1 MAIKKSF
8 SPSNKGANRGP
19 ASRRPVMASRR
30 PANRRPVMAS
40 RAITAGTSI
49 TAAAKNRN
57 ARPQSAS
64 QAKYAS
70 IMASLTPEQRAFTQ
84 AIANNYRRM
93 GGTAIT
99 AATNTSNIAAKPD
112 FMELLPIFTQ
122 KLLLLDV
129 FGTVAMKSRQQLI
142 PYFKVK
148 TENTKGETAKG
159 TILASPFVNAQGIDP
174 NFTGKVVKNELISNA
189 TGSFTTGTLAYIPV
203 LPGSVTVV
211 GTESGVASV
220 FTDDGAGNLVT
231 TAGASAGTIDYATG
245 SFTLSSALTLAAGD
259 TVKGTYQYD
268 NETVGPNTQGEY
280 GASMGKIDLQLD
292 EINLVASARE
302 VSCYWSVYSAFAA
315 SQEYGANISE
325 MSKEAAFGELTAE
338 LNTAG
343 FKLLSDTAAYNPQY
357 NWDASPVKSGSVV
370 PSDYLNMFKLKLG
383 QAAASIYQRT
393 RLTQPNYLIVGTNAA
408 EYIKMINGFKAATAS
423 DNVGPYKLGSL
434 DQFSTIIC
442 DPNYAPNDLV
452 MGCKS
457 TDIRRNSA
465 LFGEYMPFTSTE
477 AIGLANASVQQGY
490 VSMQA
495 MEVVNPDTLVKCR
508 IIGTF

>member
-1 MAIKKSF
+1 MAIQKRF
-8 SPSNKGANRGP
+8 SPANRQPGAN
-19 ASRRPVMASRR
+19 R
-30 PANRRPVMAS
+30 PANRRPVTAS
-40 RAITAGTSI
+40 RTINTGRTSI
-49 TAAAKNRN
+49 TAAARNRN
-57 ARPQSAS
+57 ARPQTAS
-64 QAKYAS
+64 KAKYNAV
-70 IMASLTPEQRAFTQ
+70 MASLTPEQRAFTQ
-84 AIANNYRRM
+84 AIAANYRRM
-93 GGTAIT
+93 SGTAIMG
-99 AATNTSNIAAKPD
+99 ATNTSNIAAKPD

-129 FGTVAMKSRQQLI
+129 FGSVAMKSRQQLI

-174 NFTGKVVKNELISNA
+174 NFTGKVIKNELVSNTA
-189 TGSFTTGTLAYIPV
+189 GSFTTGTIAYIPV
-203 LPGSVTVV
+203 LPGSVTII

-231 TAGASAGTIDYATG
+231 SAGAAAGTINYATG
-245 SFTLSSALTLAAGD
+245 SFTLTNALTIASGD
-259 TVKGTYQYD
+259 SVKITYQYD
-268 NETVGPNTQGEY
+268 NETVGPNTEGNY
-280 GASMGKIDLQLD
+280 GASMGKIGLQLD
-292 EINLVASARE
+292 EINLVAEARE
-302 VSCYWSVYSAFAA
+302 VACYWSVYSAFAA
-315 SQEYGANISE
+315 SQEYGANIGE

-343 FKLLSDTAAYNPQY
+343 FKLLADAAAYNPQY
-357 NWDASPVKSGSVV
+357 NWDASPVKAGSVV

-393 RLTQPNYLIVGTNAA
+393 RLSQPNFLIVGSNVA
-408 EYIKMINGFKAATAS
+408 EYLKMINGFKAATAEDS
-423 DNVGPYKLGSL
+423 VGPYKLGAL
-434 DQFSTIIC
+434 DKFSTIIV
-442 DPNYAPNDLV
+442 DPNYEADSWV

-477 AIGLANASVQQGY
+477 ALGLANASVQQGY

-495 MEVVNPDTLVKCR
+495 MKVVNPDTLCR
-508 IIGTF
+508 GRLTGTF

>member
-1 MAIKKSF
+1 MAIKKNY
-8 SPSNKGANRGP
+8 SPANRAMANRPMANRP
-19 ASRRPVMASRR
+19 AMRRPVTASR
-30 PANRRPVMAS
+30 S
-40 RAITAGTSI
+40 ITAGTSI

-57 ARPQSAS
+57 ARPSAS
-64 QAKYAS
+64 KAKYNAV
-70 IMASLTPEQRAFTQ
+70 MASLTPEQRAFTQ
-84 AIANNYRRM
+84 AIAANYRRM

-112 FMELLPIFTQ
+112 FMDLLPIFTQ
-122 KLLLLDV
+122 KLLLTDV

-174 NFTGKVVKNELISNA
+174 NFTGRVVKNELVSDTA
-189 TGSFTTGTLAYIPV
+189 GSFTTGTIAYIPV

-231 TAGASAGTIDYATG
+231 TAGAAAGTIDYATG
-245 SFTLSSALTLAAGD
+245 SFTLTSALTIAAGD
-259 TVKGTYQYD
+259 TVKATYQYD

-292 EINLVASARE
+292 EINLVATARE

-315 SQEYGANISE
+315 SQEYGANIGE

-343 FKLLSDTAAYNPQY
+343 FKLLADAAKYNPAF
-357 NWDASPVKSGSVV
+357 NWDAAPVKSGSVV
-370 PSDYLNMFKLKLG
+370 PSDYLNMLKLKLG
-383 QAAASIYQRT
+383 QAASSIYQRT
-393 RLTQPNYLIVGTNAA
+393 RLAQPNYLIVGANAA
-408 EYIKMINGFKAATAS
+408 EYLKMINGFKAASTA
-423 DNVGPYKLGSL
+423 DNVGPYKLGAL
-434 DQFSTIIC
+434 DQFSTIIV
-442 DPNYAPNDLV
+442 DPNYEPDTII
-452 MGCKS
+452 MGCKGN
-457 TDIRRNSA
+457 DIRRCSA
-465 LFGEYMPFTSTE
+465 LFGEFMPFTSTD

-495 MEVVNPDTLVKCR
+495 MEVVNPDTLVKVR
-508 IIGTF
+508 LTGTF